1 MKKIFLILPLLFLSA
16 CGSRGTFL
24 DDFLVLSGSSMGQID
39 QYFDLDEKQHQRLE
53 NDIDSDLN
61 RIRKERFKEIAQTLR
76 KIEKKAESSDPQ
88 TMSSAY
94 RDLRFHYKDASTYFK
109 GSANNLISSLKPEQI
124 AGFEKQVRLEIKETK
139 EALNHP
145 DSLNEEIIGRYKKG
159 LEFWIGDLT
168 LTQNQDIAKF
178 AKDHPFP
185 WKEKIKNKEVLLG
198 KFIEAKS
205 SERKMKEFAEK
216 FVSDYDSIRTPEYA
230 KAVTAYENEFQD
242 FLDSFWKTLSPDQ
255 KLRMKDYL
263 LTRADKLESLA
274 KK

>member
-1 MKKIFLILPLLFLSA
+1 MLLSLLFLSA

-53 NDIDSDLN
+53 KDIDNDLN
-61 RIRKERFKEIAQTLR
+61 RLRKERFKEIAQTLR
-76 KIEKKAESSDPQ
+76 KIEKKAESSDPKI
-88 TMSSAY
+88 MSSAY
-94 RDLRFHYKDASTYFK
+94 RDLQAHYKDASSYFTT
-109 GSANNLISSLKPEQI
+109 STNTLISSLKPEQI
-124 AGFEKQVRLEIKETK
+124 ANFEKQVRQEIKDTK

-159 LEFWIGDLT
+159 LEFWIGDLS
-168 LTQNQDIAKF
+168 LSQNQDIAKF
-178 AKDHPFP
+178 AKEHPFP
-185 WKEKIKNKEVLLG
+185 WKEKIKNKEAILA
-198 KFIEAKS
+198 KFIDSKS
-205 SERKMKEFAEK
+205 SEQKMKAFAEK
-216 FVSDYDSIRTPEYA
+216 FVTNYDSVRTPEYA
-230 KAVTAYENEFQD
+230 KAIASYENEVQD

-255 KLRMKDYL
+255 KSRMKDYL